1 MIKKFSAIMFGF
13 IILFGATCSAAISS
27 NRFFLGGLTLEKNI
41 NEATEMYGAA
51 TRTEQ
56 NGHLT
61 FHYYG
66 DGSFFI
72 AELDKRIVGIYTND
86 NNEIATPDGLT
97 VGMAEQVIFDVYGKA
112 DAVNKLE
119 DGLTHYIYYKSGRGG
134 NYEELKFFVR
144 KAKVVGISL
153 RYNI

>member
-1 MIKKFSAIMFGF
+1 MKKFFIMIFGF
-13 IILFGATCSAAISS
+13 IIFISSTCSASISS

-41 NEATEMYGAA
+41 SEATSMYGAA
-51 TRTEQ
+51 SRTEK
-56 NGHLT
+56 NGNLT

-72 AELDKRIVGIYTND
+72 AELSNRIVGIYTND

-97 VGMAEQVIFDVYGKA
+97 VGMAEQVISDVYGKA
-112 DAVNKLE
+112 DSIIKQE
-119 DGLTHYIYYKSGRGG
+119 DGLTNYIYYKSGRGG

-144 KAKVVGISL
+144 EGKIKGISL